1 MENKP
6 VPLLKII
13 REKCLDCCCGS
24 PVEVKLCPVKNCP
37 LFPYRM
43 GKNPFR
49 KKRVLS
55 EEQKEL
61 VAVRLKAARDKKR
74 LDK

>member
-24 PVEVKLCPVKNCP
+24 PVEVKLCTVI
-37 LFPYRM
+37 YYTHQEAGAIR
-43 GKNPFR
+43 R
-49 KKRVLS
+49 TERVSRNQIKCS
-55 EEQKEL
+55 EE
-61 VAVRLKAARDKKR
+61 
-74 LDK
+74 